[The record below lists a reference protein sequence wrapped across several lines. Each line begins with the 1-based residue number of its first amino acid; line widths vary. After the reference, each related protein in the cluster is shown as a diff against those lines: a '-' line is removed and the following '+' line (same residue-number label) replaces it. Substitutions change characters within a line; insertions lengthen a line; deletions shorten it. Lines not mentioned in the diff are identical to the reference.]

1 MTILQVFRM
10 DRELSIVLFHRMVL
24 FQVTVTLLLM
34 TTLLSIFLRRIT
46 PTSPGLDA
54 LPSWLF
60 SKCSYEL
67 AGIIAYIFDYS
78 FSNGV
83 VPGQWKRSVITPV
96 PKVSRPMSISQFR
109 PISVTPILSRL
120 AEKLVVRNWLF
131 PAIDST
137 FIADQFAFKPT
148 GSTTCALTFFIHH
161 VTRLIED
168 NSYVRCLLID
178 FSKAFDVVDH
188 GIAYWF
194 LSFLGLTSHPV
205 YFTGFLASLLVEP
218 SRLSMQLNCRPS
230 SL

>member
-1 MTILQVFRM
+1 LNNVDAVNDYFAGISYRPGIVNCSIPSYGVVSSNNDPLVDDYTI
-10 DRELSIVLFHRMVL
+10 EH
-24 FQVTVTLLLM
+24 LL
-34 TTLLSIFLRRIT
+34 RGIT

-96 PKVSRPMSISQFR
+96 LKVSRPMSISQFK

-137 FIADQFAFKPT
+137 
-148 GSTTCALTFFIHH
+148 
-161 VTRLIED
+161 
-168 NSYVRCLLID
+168 LL
-178 FSKAFDVVDH
+178 
-188 GIAYWF
+188 
-194 LSFLGLTSHPV
+194 LTS
-205 YFTGFLASLLVEP
+205 LRSSLLAALP
-218 SRLSMQLNCRPS
+218 AP
-230 SL
+230 